1 MSTEYLKVAMDC
13 VGDPIFIQD
22 KQHRFVFINNA
33 ACELFGK
40 SREQLLEMTDYELFP
55 KEQVEVFRKYNNY
68 VFETGEENVNEE
80 SLTDS
85 QGNVRTIVTKKTLY
99 VDEAGEKYIVGS
111 IRDITERKRIEE
123 ELLESEA
130 KYRSVVENSL
140 VGVYIVQD
148 SLIRFV
154 NRRWCEMYGY
164 TYGEVVNKVNPLDL
178 TPPEYKQIVKENVRK
193 RLSGEVDHIEYE
205 SRAIRKDGKI
215 IALKVLGSFML
226 YKGQPAISGTVSDI
240 TEHQKA
246 EEALRTSQFQLSEAM
261 DLAKIVYWEAD
272 HADNVFIHNDPF
284 YAFYG
289 TTAEQEGGYR
299 MTREEYAKQFVH
311 PDDLPLF
318 YQFVEQNILRTGS
331 DFVADIEH
339 RIVRRDGEVRH
350 VLVRVRVIRDAS
362 GSILKVY
369 GTNQDITERKQMEK
383 ALQESAEQFR
393 KIFEKSPIGMV
404 MTDANFHFIR
414 ANAAFCTMFGYE
426 EKELSSFTLKDITH
440 PEHIPVDKLNANAL
454 ANGEIPYY
462 QTEKRYI
469 RKDKGVIWGSST
481 VSIMRDRDNRFLYFF
496 TTVEDITQR
505 KQSEEEKARL
515 ESKLRQAQK
524 MEAIGTLAGGIA
536 HDFNNILTAL
546 LGYASLLRMRT
557 NDATSQKY
565 VDQIFSASQKAT
577 GLVQS
582 LLAFS
587 RQQAISLKPISLHSI
602 IKGTEKLLKR
612 LVTEDITIK
621 TLLAKDDIAIM
632 ADTNQIDQILFN
644 LATNAR
650 DAMPHGGTF
659 IIETKIA
666 ELGDEFQRFHGYG
679 EPGCYALLSIS
690 DTGIGMDETTQER
703 IFDPFF
709 TTKEMGKGTGMGL
722 STVYGIV
729 KQHNGY
735 ITVYSEPDKGT
746 VFHIYLPI
754 VNKADKEEKPEPISV
769 RGGNE
774 TILIAED
781 DMAVRN
787 LISEVLIKYGYKIV
801 EAIDGVDAI
810 EQFKKA
816 ASIDLLIF
824 DSVMPKKNGR
834 EAYNE
839 IHKIKPDIKIIFTSG
854 YTRDVFR
861 DKGVEDKKFDF
872 LQKPVSTN
880 TLLQKVREVLDDRQD

>member
-1 MSTEYLKVAMDC
+1 
-13 VGDPIFIQD
+13 
-22 KQHRFVFINNA
+22 
-33 ACELFGK
+33 
-40 SREQLLEMTDYELFP
+40 
-55 KEQVEVFRKYNNY
+55 
-68 VFETGEENVNEE
+68 
-80 SLTDS
+80 
-85 QGNVRTIVTKKTLY
+85 
-99 VDEAGEKYIVGS
+99 
-111 IRDITERKRIEE
+111 
-123 ELLESEA
+123 
-130 KYRSVVENSL
+130 
-140 VGVYIVQD
+140 
-148 SLIRFV
+148 
-154 NRRWCEMYGY
+154 
-164 TYGEVVNKVNPLDL
+164 
-178 TPPEYKQIVKENVRK
+178 
-193 RLSGEVDHIEYE
+193 
-205 SRAIRKDGKI
+205 
-215 IALKVLGSFML
+215 ML

-703 IFDPFF
+703 IFDPFLLPRKWG
-709 TTKEMGKGTGMGL
+709 KEQ
-722 STVYGIV
+722 VW
-729 KQHNGY
+729 
-735 ITVYSEPDKGT
+735 D
-746 VFHIYLPI
+746 
-754 VNKADKEEKPEPISV
+754 
-769 RGGNE
+769 
-774 TILIAED
+774 
-781 DMAVRN
+781 
-787 LISEVLIKYGYKIV
+787 
-801 EAIDGVDAI
+801 
-810 EQFKKA
+810 
-816 ASIDLLIF
+816 
-824 DSVMPKKNGR
+824 
-834 EAYNE
+834 
-839 IHKIKPDIKIIFTSG
+839 
-854 YTRDVFR
+854 FR
-861 DKGVEDKKFDF
+861 RSME
-872 LQKPVSTN
+872 S
-880 TLLQKVREVLDDRQD
+880 